1 MVKLYSRYYLENYE
15 KMKNDARKK
24 YWINLLKYNP
34 QPEKYP
40 IKFTKGKYTITFT

>member
-40 IKFTKGKYTITFT
+40 IKFTKGKYTISFN